1 MVDRAKERSQ
11 IGKGLISIATE
22 SLDDFDLGG
31 IHCEECN
38 DKGYLLRVDEDG
50 AMWARE
56 CPCMKRRRTQR
67 NIRKSG
73 VADMLR
79 RYTFD
84 TYIADTTERL
94 KIKDK
99 AKKFSEADKGWFII
113 SGRSGSGKS
122 HICGAICG
130 ELIERGNELRYFAWR
145 EDSVNLKSII
155 NTPEYK
161 EKIDSLTKVQILYID
176 DFFKGTVSDADINLA
191 FQILNGRYIDSRKRT
206 IISTERSMEEIFNID
221 EALGGRILERS
232 AEFRIKSP
240 EENYRLR
247 ML

>member
-1 MVDRAKERSQ
+1 MVGKGENT
-11 IGKGLISIATE
+11 IGKDSIFIPTE
-22 SLDDFDLGG
+22 TLDDFDLGG
-31 IHCEECN
+31 IHCEQCN

-50 AMWARE
+50 VIWSRE
-56 CPCMKRRRTQR
+56 CPCMKKRRTQR
-67 NIRKSG
+67 SIRKSG
-73 VADMLR
+73 VSDMLS

-84 TYIADTTERL
+84 RYIADTPERV
-94 KIKDK
+94 KIKAL
-99 AKKFSEADKGWFII
+99 AKKFSEEDKGWLII

-145 EDSVNLKSII
+145 EDSVKLKSIV
-155 NTPEYK
+155 NTPEYQERIK
-161 EKIDSLTKVQILYID
+161 CLTRVQVLYID
-176 DFFKGTVSDADINLA
+176 DFFKGTVTDADINLA

-206 IISTERSMEEIFNID
+206 IISTELSMENIFSID

-240 EENYRLR
+240 DENYRLR
-247 ML
+247 MI